1 MNEQTAMLTI
11 LEAARVG
18 RLAAQRGKRCNV
30 ARFVKSLQLPNLT
43 VADLVAW
50 CYELGYQT
58 GKSTSPETLAF
69 YAELEAAY
77 AEAEARPHL
86 QVLPGGKPP

>member
-11 LEAARVG
+11 LEATHVG

-30 ARFVKSLQLPNLT
+30 ARFVKSLQLPDLT

-50 CYELGYQT
+50 CYKLGYKA
-58 GKSTSPETLAF
+58 GKSTNPETLAF
-69 YAELEAAY
+69 YAELDAAY
-77 AEAEARPHL
+77 AEAAARPHL
-86 QVLPGGKPP
+86 VVLPGGKAP